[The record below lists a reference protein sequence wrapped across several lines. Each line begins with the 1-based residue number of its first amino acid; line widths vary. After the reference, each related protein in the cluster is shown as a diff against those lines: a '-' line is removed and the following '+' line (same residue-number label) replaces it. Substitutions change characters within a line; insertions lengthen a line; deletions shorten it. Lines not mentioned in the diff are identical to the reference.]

1 MASIGTKQD
10 IDLESAIQVLRV
22 ELHKH
27 GDIYDAFCASI
38 LSVLKSKEQ
47 YVTDSGVLIH
57 AEKGTCALAE
67 EILKRIIGEE

>member
-1 MASIGTKQD
+1 MAKLETNSNITLEEATK
-10 IDLESAIQVLRV
+10 VLKT

-27 GDIYDAFCASI
+27 GDIYDAFQASI

-57 AEKGTCALAE
+57 AENGTQALAE